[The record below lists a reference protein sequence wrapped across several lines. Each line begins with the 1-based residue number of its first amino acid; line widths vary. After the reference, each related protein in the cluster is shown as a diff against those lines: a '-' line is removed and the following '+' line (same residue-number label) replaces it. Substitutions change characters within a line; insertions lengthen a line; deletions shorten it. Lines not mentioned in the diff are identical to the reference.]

1 VHQGETQERLAAPE
15 RDRRS
20 RGLSAVREE
29 DVDRVHR
36 CFPPHRAAL
45 RDPIVVVG
53 EGAIV
58 TSQIAPF
65 SELQSQLRY
74 GIEHALSQYLRRIEL
89 HRPDLAGLQVALGLE
104 GRDSVV
110 RGGLLR
116 GTTLH
121 GGQLL
126 PQFARYAEDRVGRRV
141 VHVGCLARFES
152 REECAC

>member
-1 VHQGETQERLAAPE
+1 MVEAGDYAIERRRIPLAAPVLVVYVPRPVEAHEQVHPIAGKKDGNGRRHEGRIGREAVSQRPISGSAVRVLDHCVHQGETQERLAAPE

-53 EGAIV
+53 ESAVV

-65 SELQSQLRY
+65 SELQS
-74 GIEHALSQYLRRIEL
+74 
-89 HRPDLAGLQVALGLE
+89 
-104 GRDSVV
+104 
-110 RGGLLR
+110 
-116 GTTLH
+116 
-121 GGQLL
+121 
-126 PQFARYAEDRVGRRV
+126 
-141 VHVGCLARFES
+141 
-152 REECAC
+152 